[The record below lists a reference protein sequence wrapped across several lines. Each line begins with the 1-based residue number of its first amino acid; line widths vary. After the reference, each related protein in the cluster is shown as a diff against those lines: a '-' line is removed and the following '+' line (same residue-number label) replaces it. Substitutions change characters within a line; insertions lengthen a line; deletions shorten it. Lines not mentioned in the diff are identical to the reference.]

1 MYIHA
6 CGDIIDTAIMDQNV
20 DTDTACSEAA
30 RSDKQLLEFLQH
42 LADRPI
48 ELAHNHALLV
58 LREFRERL
66 AQVPMDDRL
75 DRDIVATPRH
85 AR

>member
-1 MYIHA
+1 M
-6 CGDIIDTAIMDQNV
+6 TLTRRVQ
-20 DTDTACSEAA
+20 EAA

-42 LADRPI
+42 LTDRLI
-48 ELAHNHALLV
+48 QLARDHALLV

-66 AQVPMDDRL
+66 AQVPIDDRL